1 MLHMEEKE
9 LNQILNNKYQKG
21 FQEAIN
27 IMEQRL
33 LFACENGT
41 PIAIANRAYYIK
53 SDLQNLQAIFDDLAD
68 IVQGQ

>member
-1 MLHMEEKE
+1 MLHMEEM
-9 LNQILNNKYQKG
+9 NQLLKREYQKG
-21 FQEAIN
+21 FLDAIN